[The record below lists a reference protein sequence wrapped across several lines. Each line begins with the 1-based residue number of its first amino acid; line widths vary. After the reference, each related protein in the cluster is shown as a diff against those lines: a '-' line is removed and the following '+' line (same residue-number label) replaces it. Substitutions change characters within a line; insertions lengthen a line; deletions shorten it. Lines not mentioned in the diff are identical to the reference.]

1 MEKLFSIVDRVRVRG
16 FAYLAFL
23 CVFLFLA
30 CNHENNKGE
39 NPEKILLSPPSG
51 ITAIA
56 TENAGE
62 LEVKWKSVQN
72 NNGYK
77 IFYKTSGYEK
87 TLDVAKDVTTA
98 ILKDLQGGREYSIQL
113 KTKGDGSKY
122 SDSLLSLVVKVTAK
136 DSKMKLK
143 TPSSFTV
150 KATGEI
156 GEVEC
161 SWEAV
166 QHASSYIISYKKT
179 ATQDVVQ
186 TQEVQNDKVQSTISA
201 LENNVE
207 YSFSIMARGDGSV
220 YFDSDVSQEVKAT
233 PNNQLLPPKNIK
245 AFPLNKEGA
254 IFLKWNNV
262 SHNNGYVIKYKE
274 GSNEQTVN
282 VAKDEFSGTL
292 QSLQGG
298 TEYSI
303 SIQTKAESSY
313 TDSNFSPI
321 IKCTTIKNTDV
332 LNLKKIEIAGQ
343 EELVSTVFSEI
354 GIEGDGVVVN
364 KNPNNITFAPTT
376 SEVEIK
382 PTFEGSTPKTWFIIS
397 GIEPNKKQLEG
408 NKIQFVKDQ
417 FYHFELVAQTNTG
430 RLIKWVF
437 SGRAVETKIDLKALY
452 IKGDCEGSSIPQDD
466 VLEGIAENTT
476 YLLNPALRN
485 EKELTLNV
493 KKNTSLISQN
503 FLIMLSISD
512 ESNIEKVEFDSS
524 VVQSKM
530 VGGSPYYV
538 KMLTPDG
545 TGKVLLKVKFTLKN
559 ASIEERTYTLTLSDK
574 GVSTDIDKV
583 VLGTKEFDVVAL
595 PSTYLTVFVPEEYK
609 GKNYPVSLKFTNGA
623 TYNLYFWDDTLN
635 EGDGDWKKVN
645 AGDSLDISGE
655 KDGFMVDIIP
665 EIGRGLYD
673 WNENQI
679 MIMAGLKDA
688 PTIDAVQDITMG
700 EDNPIS
706 IKGATSQANAVEV
719 AAKDVRSIVITF
731 DADNSFNDNIGFY
744 TAKEYAK
751 FLSLSQKDKLS
762 AELEEP
768 AADDLKETEAT
779 EFVLILTREIAEGY
793 KDVVYHVWL
802 KKKAG

>member
-1 MEKLFSIVDRVRVRG
+1 M
-16 FAYLAFL
+16 
-23 CVFLFLA
+23 
-30 CNHENNKGE
+30 N
-39 NPEKILLSPPSG
+39 
-51 ITAIA
+51 IA
-56 TENAGE
+56 
-62 LEVKWKSVQN
+62 
-72 NNGYK
+72 
-77 IFYKTSGYEK
+77 
-87 TLDVAKDVTTA
+87 VT
-98 ILKDLQGGREYSIQL
+98 
-113 KTKGDGSKY
+113 
-122 SDSLLSLVVKVTAK
+122 
-136 DSKMKLK
+136 
-143 TPSSFTV
+143 
-150 KATGEI
+150 
-156 GEVEC
+156 
-161 SWEAV
+161 
-166 QHASSYIISYKKT
+166 
-179 ATQDVVQ
+179 
-186 TQEVQNDKVQSTISA
+186 
-201 LENNVE
+201 
-207 YSFSIMARGDGSV
+207 V
-220 YFDSDVSQEVKAT
+220 Y
-233 PNNQLLPPKNIK
+233 
-245 AFPLNKEGA
+245 
-254 IFLKWNNV
+254 
-262 SHNNGYVIKYKE
+262 
-274 GSNEQTVN
+274 
-282 VAKDEFSGTL
+282 
-292 QSLQGG
+292 
-298 TEYSI
+298 
-303 SIQTKAESSY
+303 
-313 TDSNFSPI
+313 
-321 IKCTTIKNTDV
+321 
-332 LNLKKIEIAGQ
+332 
-343 EELVSTVFSEI
+343 
-354 GIEGDGVVVN
+354 
-364 KNPNNITFAPTT
+364 
-376 SEVEIK
+376 
-382 PTFEGSTPKTWFIIS
+382 
-397 GIEPNKKQLEG
+397 
-408 NKIQFVKDQ
+408 KDQ

-493 KKNTSLISQN
+493 KKNTSLTSQN

-655 KDGFMVDIIP
+655 KDGFMVDVIP

-744 TAKEYAK
+744 TSKEYAK